1 MSPADDLA
9 IEAAA
14 IRARTIALT
23 RRASQLYGHDTVRGA
38 EASSAGELVLIGLAG
53 FARVFD
59 TDKAES

>member
-23 RRASQLYGHDTVRGA
+23 RRASQIYGHDTVRGA

-53 FARVFD
+53 FHRIFEA
-59 TDKAES
+59 AAS